1 MVFFFQSYMEGRW
14 SVLKKRFFSLFEAAS
29 FYVVYLVSGV
39 LSSILF
45 VLFALGWTMFEFY
58 SNRMSMQSDVFLERV
73 TELMNSEMITAVLLS
88 NLVVILL
95 YWLIL
100 WCRKQNMRDYAG
112 FFSPRAV
119 NVIGAVF
126 AGITLNVVVGCVLEQ
141 IQLPSEMVREYA
153 EGMETLL
160 GGSFV
165 VVLITVAVVAPFVE
179 ELVFRGALL
188 RALQNALN
196 TPLAVVISS
205 LLFALAHVGPIQMTY
220 AFLIGLILCLV
231 RLMSGSLWC
240 TVAMHVAFN
249 AANYLPFEEAL
260 YGRTVFL
267 AVFVVLFAAS
277 CTLAC
282 VRKKHP

>member
-1 MVFFFQSYMEGRW
+1 MSEIKECI
-14 SVLKKRFFSLFEAAS
+14 SVSFIPSLIVAP
-29 FYVVYLVSGV
+29 LN
-39 LSSILF
+39 L
-45 VLFALGWTMFEFY
+45 
-58 SNRMSMQSDVFLERV
+58 VFL
-73 TELMNSEMITAVLLS
+73 SDF
-88 NLVVILL
+88 VIA
-95 YWLIL
+95 ISDD
-100 WCRKQNMRDYAG
+100 NMSDFA
-112 FFSPRAV
+112 FS
-119 NVIGAVF
+119 G
-126 AGITLNVVVGCVLEQ
+126 
-141 IQLPSEMVREYA
+141 
-153 EGMETLL
+153 ETT
-160 GGSFV
+160 SFV